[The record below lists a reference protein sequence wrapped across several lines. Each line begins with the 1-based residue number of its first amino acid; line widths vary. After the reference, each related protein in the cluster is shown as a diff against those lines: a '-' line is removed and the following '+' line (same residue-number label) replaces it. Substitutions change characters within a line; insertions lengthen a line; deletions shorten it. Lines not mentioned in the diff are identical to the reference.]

1 MLIFFHH
8 LNVIFFLDDLIQMLK
23 ELQKPNA
30 VQLKNYITNQK
41 NKELDLVLKLIQNLN
56 HKEFKED
63 YHSID
68 KIKGKIPSEL
78 KGFVPVNNL
87 DGENSFF
94 SAISIA
100 LFGDSSKFY
109 FSKLGILYNII
120 VANDFKNLPVNFVYD
135 KNFYNIVAKTFK
147 KQIKVYTSTDNKIQV
162 FGDEKLKFL
171 VMIMLDQTR
180 NHFVS
185 FLTKPINSNN

>member
-1 MLIFFHH
+1 M
-8 LNVIFFLDDLIQMLK
+8 MK
-23 ELQKPNA
+23 KLQKEVDPN
-30 VQLKNYITNQK
+30 QLKNYISQK
-41 NKELDLVLKLIQNLN
+41 QDDINYVLRLISNSNL
-56 HKEFKED
+56 KQFEEGV
-63 YHSID
+63 HSIVN
-68 KIKGKIPSEL
+68 IKIPNEFESL
-78 KGFVPVNNL
+78 IPVNNT